1 MSFHGNSRNKIIL
14 EALHL
19 RQCSKIFS
27 ETRGFYTCLKQF
39 RFPAEQNRT
48 VRFARKIYRAFC
60 WIICTQ
66 VKEGKNFDC
75 IKTALNWGQ
84 DVAYRPIPRS
94 CITSRISSRIL
105 GSSIVGGTKTSVS
118 IASRRIILRRI
129 FPERVLGKR
138 LTIPDCRK

>member
-1 MSFHGNSRNKIIL
+1 MSAHGNSRNKIIL
-14 EALHL
+14 EEL
-19 RQCSKIFS
+19 RLRHCSKIFYKL
-27 ETRGFYTCLKQF
+27 RGFDKGLRQL
-39 RFPAEQNRT
+39 RFPANQNHP
-48 VRFARKIYRAFC
+48 VCFARKIYSGFC